1 MWDTIKYSNIG
12 ITGIPKS
19 RRESEPEKAFENRN
33 SFFLEKLHFHLRV
46 WLFYFILLKFPFVK
60 KKKRNIIVSGNYFV
74 MALSLQNKML
84 ALPYWS
90 EIISNV
96 KRSLFHNILNNG
108 TAVLRTVCPVALGT
122 WTSFKKNNNH

>member
-46 WLFYFILLKFPFVK
+46 WLFYFILLKFHFLK

>member
-46 WLFYFILLKFPFVK
+46 WLSYFILLKFPFVK
-60 KKKRNIIVSGNYFV
+60 KKKRNIIVRGNYFV

-96 KRSLFHNILNNG
+96 KRSLFHKILNNG

-122 WTSFKKNNNH
+122 WTSFKINNNH